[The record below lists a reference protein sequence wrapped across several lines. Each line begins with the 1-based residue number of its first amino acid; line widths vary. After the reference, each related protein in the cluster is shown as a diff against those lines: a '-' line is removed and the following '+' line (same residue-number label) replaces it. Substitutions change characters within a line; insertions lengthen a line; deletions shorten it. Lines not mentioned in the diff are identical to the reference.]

1 MSNTYNTIRPVVPFL
16 NALNVLVREVNKI
29 YEDAECNKELC
40 SIMTD
45 RVAIGEFS
53 MRRMLEKNDSE
64 YYFQKYFISFKR
76 FENVLINIKDFIN
89 KVSKL
94 DGFRKFLG
102 ASEVKK
108 NYEKLIKEFD
118 TSINDL
124 QFTIAVVNESQNQK
138 VDESLRG
145 VEETLKTLGTKLDLV
160 VQSVNI
166 AKNSDDVPLPKIDQN
181 ELYGP
186 IKQDYRGSENR
197 PVIKKFYKGSEVAC
211 RPTKMS
217 KFLNEEIKLL
227 GKLGQ
232 SPYILQFYG
241 LSNVDNHDVLIFDWA
256 ENRTL
261 KELYNNYH
269 IPWTRKIQ
277 ITRDICRG
285 LIYLRSVQIF
295 HHDVRCKNVFV
306 LRNLDPKLGNFS
318 CGRQT
323 DAVTRNLS
331 GLTTDIIHWMAPEL
345 INKYKNGNIKEN
357 TYTFNSEIFSFG
369 MLIWELCY
377 EKIPYEGWNFNEILN
392 HVLDGKREDLSHGNL
407 NDPVKEEIL
416 LEFIKIIRAA
426 WKHISHERISVTN
439 LHQKLEELIE
449 TYPILNDISLN
460 KKMLNVNKMNTAKP
474 VTPEPEIHSSYIPL
488 EEGIRLHQSKQYKK
502 AWQCFEENA
511 NLGNL
516 KAKYWQGYYL
526 YHEYGVVTQ
535 DIEKAKQLYKE
546 AANGDHPD
554 AQYRYAALLLQ
565 ELKKEDN
572 NKEDYCKEILHY
584 FKLAANNY
592 HIDAIY
598 CMGDIYAK
606 GKLQVRQNKE
616 LGLLYLRLAAENN
629 HLKAIDLLKELE
641 TSTQPEPMDIEDVK
655 SFSPKKMEYA
665 SEKESKILLLGTTGE
680 GKSTFINR
688 LTNHFKEG
696 NPKGNPLNLKIAI
709 PTKYLGVTENEFM
722 HSEEDV
728 KNQKKSQTKECQTY
742 NFTDPKDHTN
752 KFIFI
757 DTPGLSDVEG
767 VERDK
772 ENIEK
777 IIKIIL
783 DVKRLSGIAIVANG
797 TNVRLTATMKSTL
810 AQLSNNLPDDF
821 LDNNLLM
828 ILTKCKKYNSNFEP
842 ETFFAKPKVCPL

>member
-1 MSNTYNTIRPVVPFL
+1 MSNTYTTIKPSVRNVMVDTISNVNDAAGSYVPFL

-76 FENVLINIKDFIN
+76 FENVLINIKDFTN

-118 TSINDL
+118 TSMNDL
-124 QFTIAVVNESQNQK
+124 QFTIAVVNEGQNQK

-181 ELYGP
+181 ELSEP
-186 IKQDYRGSENR
+186 IKRDYRGSENC

-241 LSNVDNHDVLIFDWA
+241 HSNVDNHDVLIFDWA
-256 ENRTL
+256 ENGTL

-269 IPWTRKIQ
+269 IPWTRKLQ

-318 CGRQT
+318 CGRKT
-323 DAVTRNLS
+323 DGVTRNLS
-331 GLTTDIIHWMAPEL
+331 GLTTDIIHWMAPEQ

-357 TYTFNSEIFSFG
+357 TYTFNSEMFSFG

-392 HVLDGKREDLSHGNL
+392 HVLNGKREDLSHGNL

-460 KKMLNVNKMNTAKP
+460 KKTVDVNKMNTARIIKP
-474 VTPEPEIHSSYIPL
+474 VTPEPEIHSSFIPL

-526 YHEYGVVTQ
+526 YHEYGVVAQ

-565 ELKKEDN
+565 DLKKEDN

-584 FKLAANNY
+584 FKLAADHN
-592 HIDAIY
+592 HVDAIY
-598 CMGDIYAK
+598 CMGDIYAR
-606 GKLQVRQNKE
+606 GKLQVQQDKQNRE
-616 LGLLYLRLAAENN
+616 LGLEYLKLAAK
-629 HLKAIDLLKELE
+629 HKHAKAINLLKELE
-641 TSTQPEPMDIEDVK
+641 TSTQPEPMDIEMDQ
-655 SFSPKKMEYA
+655 A
-665 SEKESKILLLGTTGE
+665 
-680 GKSTFINR
+680 
-688 LTNHFKEG
+688 
-696 NPKGNPLNLKIAI
+696 
-709 PTKYLGVTENEFM
+709 
-722 HSEEDV
+722 
-728 KNQKKSQTKECQTY
+728 
-742 NFTDPKDHTN
+742 
-752 KFIFI
+752 
-757 DTPGLSDVEG
+757 
-767 VERDK
+767 
-772 ENIEK
+772 
-777 IIKIIL
+777 
-783 DVKRLSGIAIVANG
+783 
-797 TNVRLTATMKSTL
+797 
-810 AQLSNNLPDDF
+810 
-821 LDNNLLM
+821 
-828 ILTKCKKYNSNFEP
+828 
-842 ETFFAKPKVCPL
+842 